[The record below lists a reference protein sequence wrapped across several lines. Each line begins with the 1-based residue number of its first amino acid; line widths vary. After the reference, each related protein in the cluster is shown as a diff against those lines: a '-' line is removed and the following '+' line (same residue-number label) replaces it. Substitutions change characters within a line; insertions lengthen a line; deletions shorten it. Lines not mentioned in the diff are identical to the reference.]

1 MVRSIGT
8 GTAKT
13 LLPEV
18 YDRLFTAYGT
28 QHWWPGATNPF
39 EVCVGAILTQSTAWT
54 NVEKAMEKLKT
65 AGVVSLEGIQ
75 QTPVEELAV
84 LVHSS
89 GYFNVKARK
98 LKALTQHVYDQH
110 GGDLSAMLSQPWE
123 ELRSELLSVYGI
135 GEETADDI
143 VLYAADAPSFVSDAY
158 TKRIVD
164 RLGIPPK
171 KDRYEDYRA
180 LFMGALPADVSVF
193 NEYHALIV
201 KLGKDVCKKSKPLCQ
216 ECPLIEICITG
227 AREAS

>member
-1 MVRSIGT
+1 MSKPE
-8 GTAKT
+8 AST

-18 YDRLFTAYGT
+18 YDRLFAAYGP
-28 QHWWPGATNPF
+28 QHWWPGATNPL

-54 NVEKAMEKLKT
+54 NVEKAMEKLRN
-65 AGVVSLEGIQ
+65 AGVLSLEAIHNI
-75 QTPVEELAV
+75 PVEALAD

-98 LKALTQHVYDQH
+98 LKALAQHVYDQH
-110 GGDLSAMLSQPWE
+110 GGDLSAMLGQPWE
-123 ELRSELLSVYGI
+123 SLRAELLSVYGI

-164 RLGIPPK
+164 RLGIAPT
-171 KDRYEDYRA
+171 KDEYSGYRA
-180 LFMGALPADVSVF
+180 LFMGVLPADVPRF

-216 ECPLIEICITG
+216 ECPLAEICISG
-227 AREAS
+227 AREAL

>member
-1 MVRSIGT
+1 MVRSLISPS
-8 GTAKT
+8 ASA

-18 YDRLFTAYGT
+18 YERLFTAYGP

-39 EVCVGAILTQSTAWT
+39 EVCLGAILTQSTAWT
-54 NVEKAMEKLKT
+54 NVEKAMEKLEI
-65 AGVVSLEGIQ
+65 AGVLSLEGIH
-75 QTPVEELAV
+75 QTPVEKLAE

-98 LKALTQHVYDQH
+98 LKAMAQHIYDHH
-110 GGDLSAMLSQPWE
+110 GGDLSAMLGQPWE
-123 ELRSELLSVYGI
+123 ALRTELLSVYGI

-143 VLYAADAPSFVSDAY
+143 VLYAASAPSFVSDAY

-164 RLGIPPK
+164 RLGITPK
-171 KDRYEDYRA
+171 QDRYENYRA
-180 LFMGALPADVSVF
+180 LFMSALPANVSIF

-227 AREAS
+227 AAEAS